1 MTTWQ
6 KRLLIGVVVIT
17 VITILIF
24 VNWKEPEK
32 PWYGSFD
39 EMQADYTELFI
50 ARKKAYDQAVSC
62 SNIVTPKLRFDQINW
77 EVIPGRVL
85 EIEAED
91 GSIKLAGFFN
101 PTDSTIYIPYT
112 KRSIN
117 WILVHESLHAI
128 GILGHPNNPFRFPC
142 YALPEQNY

>member
-6 KRLLIGVVVIT
+6 KRIAIALVIVAVVATIIIT
-17 VITILIF
+17 EQ
-24 VNWKEPEK
+24 NRAED
-32 PWYGSFD
+32 PWYPSFD
-39 EMQADYTELFI
+39 DMQADYVTLSV
-50 ARKKAYDQAVSC
+50 ARKKAYEQALAC
-62 SNIVTPKLRFDQINW
+62 SGVTTPVLAFDDINW
-77 EVIPGRVL
+77 AIIPGRLLTV
-85 EIEAED
+85 EAVD

-112 KRSIN
+112 KRSVN

-128 GILGHPNNPFRFPC
+128 GIIGHPETPFRFPC